1 MNSEIPEVVC
11 DASYELVIK
20 GEHWCKTIIKGV
32 KDWGKT
38 QISASAVFG
47 KNTLLKRNKPF
58 KVKKFT
64 FSDLL
69 ARS

>member
-32 KDWGKT
+32 NDWGKT
-38 QISASAVFG
+38 QISASAVLE
-47 KNTLLKRNKPF
+47 KYNAYKRNKPP
-58 KVKKFT
+58 KIKN
-64 FSDLL
+64 
-69 ARS
+69 